1 MISNNTH
8 NMINRSKIKNMSN
21 QNNPQNPGP
30 CHLCKTTTTPGQ
42 TLKQGLIVTVIA
54 LAAIVAMSAA
64 ITYVEAL
71 WQQ

>member
-1 MISNNTH
+1 
-8 NMINRSKIKNMSN
+8 MINRSKIKNMSN

>member
-1 MISNNTH
+1 
-8 NMINRSKIKNMSN
+8 MINRSKIKNMSN

-30 CHLCKTTTTPGQ
+30 THLCKTTTTPGQ

>member
-1 MISNNTH
+1 
-8 NMINRSKIKNMSN
+8 MSN

-30 CHLCKTTTTPGQ
+30 CHLSKTTTTPGQ

>member
-1 MISNNTH
+1 
-8 NMINRSKIKNMSN
+8 MSN